1 MPALNELYPTYFL
14 AANAPSGF
22 LHFYDTLYDAERG
35 DRVYLLRGGPGS
47 GEIHPNGVLCL
58 ESGFGGAAD
67 GAVPLP
73 CRSGFVGCRL
83 VPKNWGLELL
93 MATSPHFIEPKFPG
107 LCEMEIELGRAWNTE
122 ALHDKRKS
130 ILALCRQ
137 EALLRARVK
146 RYMEAVGT
154 LMDDSYRIDCK
165 CSDHEK
171 AFKLAKRLSMG
182 YDDIS
187 RSRGRNGSETI
198 RFLSAV
204 TSKGIVFLDQT
215 VTMQCDQI
223 YVLEDDL
230 GAASGMVLS
239 ALKESMLQK
248 GYDCILCPSPLAP
261 SRKIDHLL
269 FPSLSLAV
277 CTSSSLI
284 PVPCATERRIHA
296 RRFRLTDEIAQ
307 YKQHLRF
314 NRRAVEE
321 LLKDTVLLLR
331 EANKLHGKVE
341 EIYRQ
346 CTDYSVVDDEGK
358 RICSRLLDLVY

>member
-47 GEIHPNGVLCL
+47 GKSTLMGYCASNLALAGQPMELFPCP
-58 ESGFGGAAD
+58 AD
-67 GAVPLP
+67 PDSLDAVW
-73 CRSGFVGCRL
+73 F
-83 VPKNWGLELL
+83 PKLGIGIID
-93 MATSPHFIEPKFPG
+93 ATSPHFIEPKFPG